1 MIWLSNA
8 LFISTHDINIFRRL
22 IKYAPE
28 GKVPVGPFDDLIQC
42 IAEQP
47 LALKSHT
54 FCNVMLN
61 IDKLADTVSNTLY

>member
-8 LFISTHDINIFRRL
+8 LFISTHDINLFLRL

-42 IAEQP
+42 ITEQP
-47 LALKSHT
+47 LALKLHT